1 MNEPI
6 FKNVFVRDEETLR
19 EFYKHNYLAAP
30 LFRIIYIGYAVLLL
44 MSLLASLL
52 AYDLTL
58 FASYLFLGLVFA
70 LILFFKYSQSLKIT
84 VARDKELANGRDM
97 VTEIFVFDDKIEHTA
112 LGNSQAL
119 GFESIKRVQ
128 QSQNYIYVISNA
140 KLVYIFKK
148 DSFTLGTPEEFI
160 EFLKSKGIKI
170 QK

>member
-19 EFYKHNYLAAP
+19 EFYKHNYFASP

-44 MSLLASLL
+44 MSLLV
-52 AYDLTL
+52 YDLTL
-58 FASYLFLGLVFA
+58 FASYLFLGLIFA
-70 LILFFKYSQSLKIT
+70 LILFFKYSQNLKIT
-84 VARDKELANGRDM
+84 VARDKELASGRDM

-128 QSQNYIYVISNA
+128 QSKNYIYVISNA

>member
-19 EFYKHNYLAAP
+19 EFYKHTYLAEP

-44 MSLLASLL
+44 MSLLA
-52 AYDLTL
+52 YDLTL
-58 FASYLFLGLVFA
+58 FASYLFLGLIFA
-70 LILFFKYSQSLKIT
+70 LILFFKYSQNLKIT
-84 VARDKELANGRDM
+84 VARDKELASGRDM